1 VLVLCS
7 GEGMEGS
14 ILCDMGFTDVTVSDL
29 AETGVQAALARDN
42 RLKGVVLDAENS
54 DVANESFDVVL
65 VQDGLHH
72 LSSPVRGFT
81 EMLRIA
87 KKAVVFLEPH
97 DSLVG
102 RMIGTKWEQNGEA
115 INWVFRWDKE
125 LVQQVVSSYFGSDK
139 FKNLSFSFWHHNPV
153 YAKIA
158 QKMGSSLGLFTV
170 KKIKWLL
177 DITIGKFGNQFC
189 GLILKQ

>member
-1 VLVLCS
+1 
-7 GEGMEGS
+7 
-14 ILCDMGFTDVTVSDL
+14 
-29 AETGVQAALARDN
+29 
-42 RLKGVVLDAENS
+42 
-54 DVANESFDVVL
+54 
-65 VQDGLHH
+65 
-72 LSSPVRGFT
+72 
-81 EMLRIA
+81 MLRIA